1 MGITGCKVSRLNVNR
16 AVGTVEVQFINLQPV
31 NFSLRGTLYEQPDNL
46 QSMTKL
52 ILLIGLPGS
61 GKSTLARKLLVEC
74 PESHLISTDSI
85 RAQLFGSEEVQGSWV
100 LVWHQVQEQM
110 RQAVAVSPLAIYDAT
125 HAVRHYRT
133 EAIAL
138 AREVGFTSL
147 IGVWLDTPLVL
158 CLERNQTRKRTVPEE
173 VILQMHASLLSA
185 PPTQEEGFDYLIRY
199 SSPRCGNCDRLDEK
213 EPNSIPL
220 TALLP

>member
-1 MGITGCKVSRLNVNR
+1 
-16 AVGTVEVQFINLQPV
+16 
-31 NFSLRGTLYEQPDNL
+31 
-46 QSMTKL
+46 MTKL

-74 PESHLISTDSI
+74 PDSHLISTDSI
-85 RAQLFGSEEVQGSWV
+85 RAQLFGSEEVQGSW
-100 LVWHQVQEQM
+100 LWVWHQVQEQM

-125 HAVRHYRT
+125 HVVRRYRQ

-158 CLERNQTRKRTVPEE
+158 CLERNQGRKRQVPEE
-173 VILQMHASLLSA
+173 VILQMHTSLLSA
-185 PPTQEEGFDYLIRY
+185 PPTQEEGFDYLMRY
-199 SSPRCGNCDRLDEK
+199 SSARCGNCARLDEK
-213 EPNSIPL
+213 EPNSISL